1 VGAKARGS
9 KTAVGVEPLRLVKN
23 EVYLFGSRERQR
35 SISLQPPSE
44 PSDHSE
50 SLELRSSTRS
60 AGMNL
65 ARTCAGRSVSLIKI
79 LAQVLASE
87 SL

>member
-9 KTAVGVEPLRLVKN
+9 KTAVGVEPLRLAEN
-23 EVYLFGSRERQR
+23 EVFLFACRERQR

-44 PSDHSE
+44 PSDQSE
-50 SLELRSSTRS
+50 PLELRSSTRS

-65 ARTCAGRSVSLIKI
+65 PRTCAGRSVSLIKI